1 MAYIF
6 SHENSNDTKDREVV
20 DALERDCA
28 DIKLSAFRCLK
39 SEKTNE
45 DISNKAL
52 WCIFLLWSLAFV
64 LVVFGCYLD
73 GKNDDYAFENGWS
86 VVQGTSVEAVV
97 TKSQLSA
104 SLGRYT
110 TYRSYI
116 TIETANGEKATFSS
130 YNTQKTPIAGLSV
143 GDTCIACVK
152 QYSGEAIYGEEIK
165 DGDTAWFINDELV
178 SIRTEEEMSEL
189 FLKDF

>member
-1 MAYIF
+1 MNYKF
-6 SHENSNDTKDREVV
+6 SHENSNDVKDREVV
-20 DALERDCA
+20 DALETDCA
-28 DIKLSAFRCLK
+28 D
-39 SEKTNE
+39 NE
-45 DISNKAL
+45 YISNKEVL
-52 WCIFLLWSLAFV
+52 CFLILSSLVFA
-64 LVVFGCYLD
+64 LVVFACFLE

-86 VVQGTSVEAVV
+86 VVQDTSVEGVV
-97 TKSQLSA
+97 TNSQLSA

-110 TYRSYI
+110 TYYSYI
-116 TIETANGEKATFSS
+116 TIETASGEKATFSS

-152 QYSGEAIYGEEIK
+152 QYSGDAIYGEEIK

>member
-1 MAYIF
+1 MAYNF
-6 SHENSNDTKDREVV
+6 SHEKISENTNDKENASDEKLPNWAESFLGFVYSHIV
-20 DALERDCA
+20 SFACICMVLAL
-28 DIKLSAFRCLK
+28 I
-39 SEKTNE
+39 
-45 DISNKAL
+45 
-52 WCIFLLWSLAFV
+52 
-64 LVVFGCYLD
+64 GCYLD

-104 SLGRYT
+104 SLGKYT
-110 TYRSYI
+110 TYYSYV

-143 GDTCIACVK
+143 GDTCTACVK